1 MGALLWAL
9 AFLLAPCRSAAA
21 SDEAAAAV
29 DDDDAIIIVDDD
41 AALTGDT
48 LIILDEGERAAP
60 TPSEAPTGPL
70 GRVWDAW
77 HVALDSE
84 VFFAAQ
90 LTDPD
95 NGALRALGS
104 VVLESWLLPAPNL
117 SFYGTGFAR
126 LAWDSTP
133 TGRVVPFA
141 DLYELYAK
149 ITLDRAT
156 VQLGR
161 LVVPWGRTLAASFGD
176 RLHPPDLRRGPS
188 FPDPA
193 LQKQPQQG
201 VQVKGSVGVV
211 GVEAVGFVSYEPS
224 EGALTA
230 ANQGGVRIGRYQTA
244 LARSPTLAGGLL
256 DNDDTSPIR
265 PTPRLVQPTAA
276 ARAWRRIGELDV
288 TASVAWH
295 FDETPTVHLADDV
308 ARVIGAEGL
317 ALRGLPAG
325 PPLVV
330 CDTPGGVSCLGPG
343 ALAHGQTT
351 SVAVD
356 VSWGLGLVV
365 ARAETALYP
374 RVGLLPGKTALI
386 LDEGGVRSIQVG
398 ASTSA
403 LAVEGQLGP
412 AIDGSLE
419 LLHVAWVGVPAT
431 ARLWGVEVLDGDA
444 TSDAGPRT
452 VHRLAAAAHL
462 GGALWDERVQWR
474 LRGEAGLVQL
484 DVLASAE
491 VRYRLPIFDLY
502 VGARGNAFAGRPG
515 SPGWMRQEAT
525 QIGVFVGEDS

>member
-1 MGALLWAL
+1 MGGLLWAIAL
-9 AFLLAPCRSAAA
+9 MLAPCRSAAA
-21 SDEAAAAV
+21 DTAAD
-29 DDDDAIIIVDDD
+29 DDDDAIVIIDDEP
-41 AALTGDT
+41 AAAGDT
-48 LIILDEGERAAP
+48 LIILDEGELAVAA
-60 TPSEAPTGPL
+60 PSEAPTGPL
-70 GRVWDAW
+70 GRIWDAW

-84 VFFAAQ
+84 VLLAAQ
-90 LTDPD
+90 LTDPN
-95 NGALRALGS
+95 NGPLRALGS

-126 LAWDSTP
+126 LAWESTP

-141 DLYELYAK
+141 DVYEFYAK

-161 LVVPWGRTLAASFGD
+161 LVVPWGRTLGAGFGD
-176 RLHPPDLRRGPS
+176 RLHPPDLRRGPP

-193 LQKQPQQG
+193 QQKQPQQG

-211 GVEAVGFVSYEPS
+211 GVEAVGFVSYEPT

-230 ANQGGVRIGRYQTA
+230 ANQGGVRIGRYQNA
-244 LARSPTLAGGLL
+244 LARSPTMAGGLL
-256 DNDDTSPIR
+256 ERDDTSRIR
-265 PTPRLVQPTAA
+265 PTPRLLQPTAA
-276 ARAWRRIGELDV
+276 VRAWRRIGELDV
-288 TASVAWH
+288 TASAAWH
-295 FDETPTVHLADDV
+295 FDETPTLHLADDA
-308 ARVIGAEGL
+308 ARVLAAEGL

-330 CDTPGGVSCLGPG
+330 CDTPGGVTCLGPG
-343 ALAHGQTT
+343 ALTYGQTT
-351 SVAVD
+351 SLAFD
-356 VSWGLGLVV
+356 LSWGLGLVV

-374 RVGLLPGKTALI
+374 RVGLMPGKTALI
-386 LDEGGVRSIQVG
+386 LDARGVRSIQVG
-398 ASTSA
+398 HSA
-403 LAVEGQLGP
+403 TAIAVEGQLGP

-419 LLHVAWVGVPAT
+419 LLHVAWFGVPAA
-431 ARLWGVEVLDGDA
+431 ARLWGVEVLDVDVSPANDA
-444 TSDAGPRT
+444 LRT
-452 VHRLAAAAHL
+452 VHRVAAAAHL

-502 VGARGNAFAGRPG
+502 VGARGDAFAGRPG

-525 QIGVFVGEDS
+525 QVGFFVGEDS

>member
-1 MGALLWAL
+1 
-9 AFLLAPCRSAAA
+9 
-21 SDEAAAAV
+21 
-29 DDDDAIIIVDDD
+29 
-41 AALTGDT
+41 
-48 LIILDEGERAAP
+48 
-60 TPSEAPTGPL
+60 
-70 GRVWDAW
+70 
-77 HVALDSE
+77 
-84 VFFAAQ
+84 
-90 LTDPD
+90 
-95 NGALRALGS
+95 
-104 VVLESWLLPAPNL
+104 
-117 SFYGTGFAR
+117 
-126 LAWDSTP
+126 
-133 TGRVVPFA
+133 
-141 DLYELYAK
+141 
-149 ITLDRAT
+149 
-156 VQLGR
+156 
-161 LVVPWGRTLAASFGD
+161 
-176 RLHPPDLRRGPS
+176 
-188 FPDPA
+188 
-193 LQKQPQQG
+193 
-201 VQVKGSVGVV
+201 
-211 GVEAVGFVSYEPS
+211 
-224 EGALTA
+224 
-230 ANQGGVRIGRYQTA
+230 
-244 LARSPTLAGGLL
+244 
-256 DNDDTSPIR
+256 
-265 PTPRLVQPTAA
+265 
-276 ARAWRRIGELDV
+276 
-288 TASVAWH
+288 
-295 FDETPTVHLADDV
+295 
-308 ARVIGAEGL
+308 
-317 ALRGLPAG
+317 
-325 PPLVV
+325 
-330 CDTPGGVSCLGPG
+330 LGPG
-343 ALAHGQTT
+343 ALTHGQTT

-431 ARLWGVEVLDGDA
+431 AWLWGVEVLDGDA